1 MRILGW
7 VCLATIGAV
16 VGCAASPQAQVVDLW
31 AVRQGGVTTA
41 GTCQTRAD
49 SSASPLIACCTGRRI
64 RVEVLETDTVGAF
77 SWPSGRVFVTR
88 GLLDHLNDAAVTAA
102 IAHELGHLLS
112 DGHLQIIGEELRAC
126 PDPDREVR
134 ADAAGMELL
143 AAAGLSEQPM
153 VTMLKKVEPCIA
165 SSEDR
170 RLAFEQRILL
180 ASRHIASEKLP
191 TQITLAAQ
199 PADFKIR

>member
-1 MRILGW
+1 MRVPGL
-7 VCLATIGAV
+7 VCLATISAIA
-16 VGCAASPQAQVVDLW
+16 GCAAAPQPQAVDLW
-31 AVRQGGVTTA
+31 AVREGGVTTA

-49 SSASPLIACCTGRRI
+49 NSARPLIACCTGRRI
-64 RVEVLETDTVGAF
+64 RVEVLETNTVGAF

-88 GLLDHLNDAAVTAA
+88 GLLEHLDNSELTAA

-112 DGHLQIIGEELRAC
+112 DGHLQIIGEEVRAC
-126 PDPDREVR
+126 TDLDREVR

-143 AAAGLSEQPM
+143 GAAGLSERPM
-153 VTMLKKVEPCIA
+153 VTMLKKVEPCMA

-180 ASRHIASEKLP
+180 ASRRIESEKPP
-191 TQITLAAQ
+191 TQISLAVQ
-199 PADFKIR
+199 SADLKIR